1 MKIKK
6 MNSDILKI
14 FTCYFSLYIINLP
27 QIFRYSDPELL
38 FKTNILSILDIFF
51 ISCLATFIPCIHY
64 INRGEKLDKKF
75 GHKICLLNSIIICF
89 IGLLCSYFLLRTYG
103 YYFIFSDIVG
113 SIIYYF
119 INRVLF
125 TDFKKMDYCIVN
137 VIEYVI
143 VIASV
148 LTILYININ
157 YFRGTVDPPNYRIEE
172 NIYSENV
179 NRS

>member
-6 MNSDILKI
+6 MNADVLKI
-14 FTCYFSLYIINLP
+14 LTCYFSLYIINLP
-27 QIFRYSDPELL
+27 QVLRYSDPELL
-38 FKTNILSILDIFF
+38 FKTNILTILDIFF

-89 IGLLCSYFLLRTYG
+89 VGLLFSYFLLRTYG
-103 YYFIFSDIVG
+103 YYFIISDIAG
-113 SIIYYF
+113 SVIYYF

-125 TDFKKMDYCIVN
+125 TDFKKLDYYVVN
-137 VIEYVI
+137 LIEYTI
-143 VIASV
+143 VMSSI
-148 LTILYININ
+148 LIILYISIN
-157 YFRGTVDPPNYRIEE
+157 YFRSSVDPPNYRIEE

>member
-14 FTCYFSLYIINLP
+14 LTCYFSLYIINLP
-27 QIFRYSDPELL
+27 QVLRYSDPELL
-38 FKTNILSILDIFF
+38 FKTNILTILDIFF

-64 INRGEKLDKKF
+64 INRGERLDKKF

-89 IGLLCSYFLLRTYG
+89 VGLIFSYFLLRTYG
-103 YYFIFSDIVG
+103 YYFIISDFLG
-113 SIIYYF
+113 SIVYYF
-119 INRVLF
+119 LNRVLY
-125 TDFKKMDYCIVN
+125 TDFKKLDYCVVN

-143 VIASV
+143 VITS
-148 LTILYININ
+148 ILVILCISIF
-157 YFRGTVDPPNYRIEE
+157 YFRSTVDPPNYRIDE
-172 NIYSENV
+172 NIYSKNV